1 MEKTVYDIVEDKKN
15 GIDISEKYSDFKEK
29 NPKLF
34 ECIDLGQFNKQHF
47 EFLMEKKRELDGNN
61 QFGVDKDVGLYF
73 APMLGDKFKDLTMED
88 LAKAEKTAKKK
99 A

>member
-1 MEKTVYDIVEDKKN
+1 MEKTVYEIVEDKKN
-15 GIDISEKYSDFKEK
+15 GIDISEKYSDFKEN

-47 EFLMEKKRELDGNN
+47 EFLMKKKRQLDGTN